1 MNIVGE
7 VGAEELPDVIRPLLK
22 SFTIVLVAE
31 CSIDYEGRAASKA
44 GRAYRLIIIKQDGT
58 VLVHESG
65 GREPLNWQ
73 PKATVRVWYGD
84 DVAYV
89 EAVRARPKERL
100 LIKLYPPIT
109 VLAARLGQRGLE
121 LFGSESDIVDVIAR
135 NPSMVEEG
143 ARLVTREARTPY
155 GRADLVL
162 RGRDGALIVVEVKR
176 SRADVPA
183 VYQLMRYVEYFRGL
197 GFEVRGYLASPSLT
211 PAASKAL
218 SKAGLGHVRVG
229 PPKKR

>member
-1 MNIVGE
+1 MGE
-7 VGAEELPDVIRPLLK
+7 IGADELPDTLRPLLK
-22 SFTIVLVAE
+22 SYTVILVAE

-58 VLVHESG
+58 VLVHESS

-73 PKATVRVWYGD
+73 PKATVRAWSEEG
-84 DVAYV
+84 VAYV
-89 EAVRARPKERL
+89 EAVRSRPRERL

-109 VLAARLGQRGLE
+109 VMAARLGQRGLE
-121 LFGSESDIVDVIAR
+121 LFGSENDIVEVIAM
-135 NPSMVEEG
+135 NPGIVEEG

-155 GRADLVL
+155 GRADVIL

-183 VYQLMRYVEYFRGL
+183 VYQLMRYVEYFRSL
-197 GFEVRGYLASPSLT
+197 GFDVRGYLASPSVT
-211 PAASKAL
+211 PAAAKAL
-218 SKAGLGHVRVG
+218 SKAGLRHVRVE
-229 PPKKR
+229 PPKRR

>member
-1 MNIVGE
+1 MGE
-7 VGAEELPDVIRPLLK
+7 IGADELPDTLRPLLK
-22 SFTIVLVAE
+22 SYTVILVAE

-58 VLVHESG
+58 VLVHESS

-73 PKATVRVWYGD
+73 PKATVRAWSEEG
-84 DVAYV
+84 VAYV
-89 EAVRARPKERL
+89 EAVRSRPRERL

-109 VLAARLGQRGLE
+109 VMAARLGQRGLE
-121 LFGSESDIVDVIAR
+121 LFGSENDIVEVIAM
-135 NPSMVEEG
+135 NPRIVEEG

-155 GRADLVL
+155 GRADVIL

-183 VYQLMRYVEYFRGL
+183 VYQLMRYVEYFRSL
-197 GFEVRGYLASPSLT
+197 GFDVRGYLASPSVT
-211 PAASKAL
+211 PAAAKAL
-218 SKAGLGHVRVG
+218 SKAGLRHVRVE
-229 PPKKR
+229 PPKRR

>member
-1 MNIVGE
+1 MVGE
-7 VGAEELPDVIRPLLK
+7 VGAEDFPSIIRPLLK
-22 SFTIVLVAE
+22 TYTIVVFAE

-58 VLVHESG
+58 VLVHESS

-73 PKATVRVWYGD
+73 PKATVKAWSEGGL
-84 DVAYV
+84 AFI
-89 EAVRARPKERL
+89 EAIRSKPRERL

-109 VLAARLGQRGLE
+109 VMAARLGQRGLE
-121 LFGSESDIVDVIAR
+121 LFGSESDIVEVIAR
-135 NPSMVEEG
+135 NPGIVEEG

-155 GRADLVL
+155 GRADVVL

-197 GFEVRGYLASPSLT
+197 GFNVKGYLASPSVT
-211 PAASKAL
+211 PAAAKAL
-218 SKAGLGHVRVG
+218 SKAGLRHVRVE